1 MAVLIAFLIGAFL
14 GMGFMAMAAI
24 QKARRNGESV
34 PYGWAARDE
43 DGEMWLYDEEPTKD
57 IETGNW
63 NAAAGMAH
71 YIYPEQFR
79 TIRCTDARATRMALT
94 IDTERR
100 GEDEQLG

>member
-1 MAVLIAFLIGAFL
+1 MSFIA
-14 GMGFMAMAAI
+14 MVAI

-34 PYGWAARDE
+34 PYGWGARDD
-43 DGEMWLYDEEPTKD
+43 DGELWLYDEEPTKD

-71 YIYPEQFR
+71 YIYPEQFH
-79 TIRCTDARATRMALT
+79 TIRTTDARATRMALI

-100 GEDEQLG
+100 DEDE

>member
-1 MAVLIAFLIGAFL
+1 MAILIAFLIGAFI

-43 DGEMWLYDEEPTKD
+43 DGELWHYDDEPTKD
-57 IETGNW
+57 IETGTW
-63 NAAAGMAH
+63 TSTTGARQ
-71 YIYPEQFR
+71 IYPEQFR
-79 TIRCTDARATRMALT
+79 TIRTTDARATRMALT

-100 GEDEQLG
+100 DDDE